1 MYNYENLILSG
12 GGVRGLYYLGFMKY
26 YKDKLHTFKNLV
38 GSSIGSFFVVA
49 IALGYNDEEIF
60 PHALNILD
68 YNRVKSIKV
77 FDFLDN
83 LGLDDGNKLEHYT
96 KKMIRYKCGK
106 KELTFKELYETYN
119 KNVTITAISIE
130 DNAIVYFSKD
140 THPLMKV
147 WKALRMSMTVPFLF
161 KPYFYKDKNYID
173 GGLKHN
179 FPIELYPSKNTLGI
193 NISCIPKIS
202 KKLNFEDYIFSIVSI
217 ITHSKSDIKDQE
229 VIKLDG
235 SFDIEHPLVTFE
247 TNITETMIQKA
258 IEYSY
263 NKVNEFFENREKQIN
278 NLSKEILLD
287 IISNLLAKKEE

>member
-1 MYNYENLILSG
+1 M
-12 GGVRGLYYLGFMKY
+12 
-26 YKDKLHTFKNLV
+26 
-38 GSSIGSFFVVA
+38 
-49 IALGYNDEEIF
+49 
-60 PHALNILD
+60 
-68 YNRVKSIKV
+68 
-77 FDFLDN
+77 
-83 LGLDDGNKLEHYT
+83 
-96 KKMIRYKCGK
+96 
-106 KELTFKELYETYN
+106 
-119 KNVTITAISIE
+119 
-130 DNAIVYFSKD
+130 
-140 THPLMKV
+140 
-147 WKALRMSMTVPFLF
+147 
-161 KPYFYKDKNYID
+161 
-173 GGLKHN
+173 
-179 FPIELYPSKNTLGI
+179 GI